1 MGSVEDALVGADVFL
16 GVSSGLLAEE
26 AVAAMAPDSIIFAL
40 ANPRPEVA
48 AEVAHR
54 HASVYAT
61 GRSDYP
67 NQINNVLAFPGIFA
81 GAFDCGACTI
91 TEGMKLAAAT
101 ALGDVVGDFLEPERI
116 VPTPFDA
123 RVVPAIAA
131 AVAEQARREGVA
143 RHPRRGVAAAP

>member
-1 MGSVEDALVGADVFL
+1 MAAD
-16 GVSSGLLAEE
+16 
-26 AVAAMAPDSIIFAL
+26 
-40 ANPRPEVA
+40 
-48 AEVAHR
+48 VAHR

-143 RHPRRGVAAAP
+143 RDPRRGVAAGP